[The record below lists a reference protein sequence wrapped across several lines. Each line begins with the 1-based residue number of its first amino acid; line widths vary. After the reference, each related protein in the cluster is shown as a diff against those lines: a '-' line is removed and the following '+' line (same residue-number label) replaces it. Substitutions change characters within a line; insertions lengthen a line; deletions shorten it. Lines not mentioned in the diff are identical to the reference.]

1 MIRLERRL
9 RANRVREGSFDTE
22 QPMLELAS
30 RARSGRKVRT
40 HLRRMEAVVMLT
52 PRWSR
57 PQSFLEGIAMDLA
70 VGHPALGCRT
80 ASFQHLKNRS
90 ATEAWRTT
98 LNLIAQ
104 LTGAQ
109 GQPLQITAPGS
120 RKGFRSAVTTL
131 LCRVNEQ
138 SPVPVALLGHSAEY
152 LPLEVL
158 EDLALGWLDFTEM
171 FPSPED
177 RRVVLMLAGCV
188 DTPMFN
194 LPGAP
199 RVSLTDY
206 GEAEA
211 AAALVSHTGPAE
223 HFLLEG
229 AARFTGGVPA
239 MVDAL
244 GQGARELGIIPRSR
258 SGLIRA
264 LGSTADEIRG
274 AVDIVAADNHVAD
287 RLEILRDGAL
297 HDEEPVLD
305 ARLFTAGLLRHVRTP
320 GSRKVA
326 LRAPAI
332 GSLLG

>member
-1 MIRLERRL
+1 VIRLERRL
-9 RANRVREGSFDTE
+9 RANRVQEGSFSNE
-22 QPMLELAS
+22 QSMLELAS
-30 RARSGRKVRT
+30 RGRSARKVRT

-90 ATEAWRTT
+90 TTEAWRTT
-98 LNLIAQ
+98 LSLIAQ
-104 LTGAQ
+104 LG
-109 GQPLQITAPGS
+109 GSRGDNLQITAPGS

-131 LCRVNEQ
+131 LRRVTEL
-138 SPVPVALLGHSAEY
+138 SEAPVALLGHSAEY

-171 FPSPED
+171 YPSPED
-177 RRVVLMLAGCV
+177 RRVVMMLAGCV
-188 DTPMFN
+188 DTPLFN

-211 AAALVSHTGPAE
+211 AAALVSQTGPAE
-223 HFLLEG
+223 PFLLEG

-244 GQGARELGIIPRSR
+244 GRGARELGIIPRSQ

-264 LGSTADEIRG
+264 LGPTADEIRG
-274 AVDIVAADNHVAD
+274 AVDIMAADNHIAD
-287 RLEILRDGAL
+287 RLEMLRDGYL
-297 HDEEPVLD
+297 HDEEPELD
-305 ARLFTAGLLRHVRTP
+305 SRLFTAGLLRHVRVP
-320 GSRKVA
+320 GATKVA